1 MCLSVWHATEDLQTG
16 KWVLQNNKST
26 QVHGQLLPRHI
37 DWMDVK
43 YGKDIQPIQ
52 FTLTMQQQE
61 ASSVGMF
68 KDANE

>member
-1 MCLSVWHATEDLQTG
+1 MS
-16 KWVLQNNKST
+16 
-26 QVHGQLLPRHI
+26 RHI
-37 DWMDVK
+37 DWMDIK

-68 KDANE
+68 KDASEQQITYKYIKQSNGML